1 MGTSLGYLTKKII
14 TVFSNHAETASN
26 SGAKYNFLKH
36 FFTFWTIKMNASL
49 LTYHARST
57 FHKSESMSKTTLK
70 NRWLVIRQA
79 VLKPPELPLDEMADV
94 RCKSQPL
101 VESRCGKSHGKDIFH
116 TARSLHSH
124 SFFLFQCIFL
134 EEFFLVTICTSAD
147 GKSFHAFKIFS
158 LT

>member
-1 MGTSLGYLTKKII
+1 
-14 TVFSNHAETASN
+14 
-26 SGAKYNFLKH
+26 
-36 FFTFWTIKMNASL
+36 MNASL
-49 LTYHARST
+49 LTYHARSA
-57 FHKSESMSKTTLK
+57 FHKSESTTLK

-94 RCKSQPL
+94 GCKSQPL

-116 TARSLHSH
+116 TARSLDSN

-147 GKSFHAFKIFS
+147 GKSFDAFKIFS